1 MKDGDPVTSLQRPYL
16 LRAMHEWMTDN
27 NLTPHIVIDVAASG
41 ESRLPMQFAKDGK
54 LIVNVSYS
62 ATQDLHIGND
72 FVGFNARFSGVSHR
86 LDVPILA
93 VLGIYAR
100 ESGQGMIFANE
111 EQSADSQFQSGQA
124 GDANTTDSVESPP
137 TQSAPQKS
145 PASTGGA
152 TNKKSTAKPTLKIV
166 K

>member
-1 MKDGDPVTSLQRPYL
+1 MNDGDPVTSLQRPYL

-27 NLTPHIVIDVAASG
+27 DLTPHIVIDVAASG

-86 LDVPILA
+86 LDVPVLA

-111 EQSADSQFQSGQA
+111 EQSADSQFDSSNVR
-124 GDANTTDSVESPP
+124 DVNTTDSGESPP
-137 TQSAPQKS
+137 AQSAPEKS
-145 PASTGGA
+145 PASTGSV